1 MRVEEEI
8 ATSAFRKST
17 IEMDSLAAVAARMSL
32 KRDHREACTMKV
44 ATDTFSSG
52 EPNMV
57 ATTTSDTTAARR
69 ETYNRRAAHEA
80 SRSVLARFF
89 ADAPLPSS
97 PLSQLTVDALAS
109 PRRELLSVDI
119 NSAPM
124 SWPRAFSRCT
134 SSNQTS
140 LSHLHTHQ
148 NIFETSPT
156 GTPRSASIDFRQQ
169 LQEHQQHRFLLKQ
182 ATTGV
187 HKQHQHLPEAEAE
200 PQDEVSMLR
209 EQVALLLKNLD
220 DEKKRRMLEQKL
232 MQEVL

>member
-1 MRVEEEI
+1 
-8 ATSAFRKST
+8 
-17 IEMDSLAAVAARMSL
+17 MDSLAAVAARMSL
-32 KRDHREACTMKV
+32 QRDHREACTMKA

-52 EPNMV
+52 EPNMAV
-57 ATTTSDTTAARR
+57 TTTSDTTAAARR
-69 ETYNRRAAHEA
+69 EAYDRRAAHEA
-80 SRSVLARFF
+80 SRSVLTRLFV
-89 ADAPLPSS
+89 DIPLPSS
-97 PLSQLTVDALAS
+97 PLSRLTVDTLVS
-109 PRRELLSVDI
+109 PRREPLSVDN

-134 SSNQTS
+134 SSNQTP
-140 LSHLHTHQ
+140 LSRIHTHQ

-156 GTPRSASIDFRQQ
+156 GTPRSASSDFRQQ

-187 HKQHQHLPEAEAE
+187 RKQQQHLPEAEAE